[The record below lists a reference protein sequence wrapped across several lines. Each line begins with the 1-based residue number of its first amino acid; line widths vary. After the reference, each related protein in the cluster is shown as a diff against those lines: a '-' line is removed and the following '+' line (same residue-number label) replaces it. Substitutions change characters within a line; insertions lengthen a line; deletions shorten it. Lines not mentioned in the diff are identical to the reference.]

1 MCHHFLALAPSCYP
15 QEAVPPALALPSLKQ
30 GLCRHSGDVV
40 QANQVLYPPGVPCP
54 VRLFFSLL
62 AAFLFLPAGLLSLAR
77 SLITLAPMSKVL
89 ISYGFVVLFLSHLIS
104 FQPQVLTGMS
114 GKERLHRNWQ
124 RHRREEQGLTAP
136 QPPNLILP
144 VYFAFTHFD
153 ITSPVSHHSCSL
165 SLPLAH
171 TRSASIP
178 PSVPTN
184 DLSFMLVSSLSV
196 SVLSGTLLGL
206 IDC

>member
-1 MCHHFLALAPSCYP
+1 MCHHFLALAPSCSP

-40 QANQVLYPPGVPCP
+40 QANQVLYPPGV
-54 VRLFFSLL
+54 LFFSLL

-89 ISYGFVVLFLSHLIS
+89 ISHGFVVPFLSRFIS
-104 FQPQVLTGMS
+104 FQPHVLTGMS

-124 RHRREEQGLTAP
+124 RHRTEEQGLTAP

-144 VYFAFTHFD
+144 LYFAFTHFD
-153 ITSPVSHHSCSL
+153 ITSPVSHSCSL
-165 SLPLAH
+165 SLPLAY

-184 DLSFMLVSSLSV
+184 DLSFMLVSNLSV